1 MAFKATHRYARIAP
15 RKARLVLDLIR
26 GRDVEDA
33 LALLKFSKKRAAV
46 LVDKVVRSAVANA
59 GEQEADTGSLFVKE
73 AWADPGP
80 TMKRFMPKDR
90 GKAYDIMK
98 HEPPGRQPGQKGRE
112 QLGAEDQS
120 NWFPRRHHRGLDVK
134 WYAPAAYGVLVEDY
148 KIRS

>member
-15 RKARLVLDLIR
+15 RKARLILDLIR

-59 GEQEADTGSLFVKE
+59 GEQEADTGALYVKE

-90 GKAYDIMK
+90 GKAYNIMK
-98 HEPPGRQPGQKGRE
+98 RTSH
-112 QLGAEDQS
+112 
-120 NWFPRRHHRGLDVK
+120 
-134 WYAPAAYGVLVEDY
+134 LVVEVDE
-148 KIRS
+148 RA

>member
-15 RKARLVLDLIR
+15 RKARLILDLIR

-59 GEQEADTGSLFVKE
+59 GEQEADTGALYVKE

-90 GKAYDIMK
+90 GKAYNIMK
-98 HEPPGRQPGQKGRE
+98 RTSH
-112 QLGAEDQS
+112 
-120 NWFPRRHHRGLDVK
+120 
-134 WYAPAAYGVLVEDY
+134 LVVSLEE
-148 KIRS
+148 RA

>member
-15 RKARLVLDLIR
+15 QKARLILDLIS

-59 GEQEADTGSLFVKE
+59 GEQEADTGSLYVKE

-80 TMKRFMPKDR
+80 TMKRFQPKDR
-90 GKAYDIMK
+90 GKAYNIMK
-98 HEPPGRQPGQKGRE
+98 RTSH
-112 QLGAEDQS
+112 
-120 NWFPRRHHRGLDVK
+120 
-134 WYAPAAYGVLVEDY
+134 LVVSLEE
-148 KIRS
+148 RA